1 MTNEKYILNRIEE
14 ARREIMRLLASVE
27 HGSDYAYQLDSILEN
42 AVDELEALYE
52 DAHEAIC
59 A

>member
-1 MTNEKYILNRIEE
+1 MTHEEYILIRIEE
-14 ARREIMRLLASVE
+14 SKREIMRLLASVE

-52 DAHEAIC
+52 EAHEAIC